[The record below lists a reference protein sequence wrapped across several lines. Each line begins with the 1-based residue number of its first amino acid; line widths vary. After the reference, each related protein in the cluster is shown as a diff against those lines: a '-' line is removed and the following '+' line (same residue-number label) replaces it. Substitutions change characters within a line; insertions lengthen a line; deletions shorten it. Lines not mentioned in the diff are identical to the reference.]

1 MLSCTIDDVGLYPKA
16 PHEEGLASLKEKLD
30 NRKNKEV
37 TVETFVESADI
48 VLKITIFSS

>member
-37 TVETFVESADI
+37 TVDTFVESADK
-48 VLKITIFSS
+48 LFSVPR